1 MDNLMVWAISCWV
14 VAVGGLIGWLVVTY
28 PAWRMIWHGRHLS
41 DVAPAPPRRAD
52 GRVPSVSVMVPSCNE
67 EAAIEKCIKSL
78 LAQDYPALTIVAIN
92 DRSTDRT
99 GEILQRLARGEP
111 RLIVRDVKELPE
123 GWLGKNHANHIGA
136 SATDSDWILFTDG
149 DVLFEPDA
157 IARAVTFAEREGLDH
172 LCLMP
177 GLIPGGYFES
187 ASCCLFGILFC
198 LAFVTW
204 HVRNP
209 LRPDAFCGVGAFN
222 LVRRRAYTTI
232 GGHVPLRMEVGDD
245 VKLGKLIK
253 HGGFLSDAMAGWPT
267 IRVRWQIGLW
277 GVVKGL
283 EKNGFCGAD
292 YVVWKS
298 VRGFLILASIALA
311 PILGMIFGADGSR
324 VVFAAWFASQV
335 ALLGA
340 AARRNGSSL
349 LHGLAFPVGCLT
361 LALALIRSMI
371 LAVWRGGII
380 WRGTLYPLDALRR
393 GLV

>member
-1 MDNLMVWAISCWV
+1 MIWAISCWV
-14 VAVGGLIGWLVVTY
+14 VAVAGLVGWWVVTW
-28 PAWRMIWHGRHLS
+28 PAWRMMCNCRQLS
-41 DVAPAPPRRAD
+41 DIAPALPRRAD
-52 GRVPSVSVMVPSCNE
+52 GSAPSVSVMVPSCNE

-78 LAQDYPALTIVAIN
+78 LAQDYPAMQVVAIN
-92 DRSTDRT
+92 DRSTDST
-99 GEILQRLARGEP
+99 GEILNRLAKEDP
-111 RLIVRDVKELPE
+111 RLIVREVKELPS
-123 GWLGKNHANHIGA
+123 GWLGKNHANHTGA
-136 SATDSDWILFTDG
+136 AATHSDWILFTDG
-149 DVLFEPDA
+149 DVIFEPNA

-177 GLIPGGYFES
+177 GLIRGTFLES
-187 ASCCLFGILFC
+187 ASCCLFGVLFS

-209 LRPDAFCGVGAFN
+209 LRRDAFCGVGAFN
-222 LVRRRAYTTI
+222 LVRRRAYETI

-245 VKLGKLIK
+245 VKLGKLLK
-253 HGGFLSDAMAGWPT
+253 HGGFICDAMAGWPT

-298 VRGFLILASIALA
+298 VRGFFILTSIALV
-311 PILGMIFGADGSR
+311 PILGTIFGADGSR
-324 VVFAAWFASQV
+324 FVFAVWFASQV
-335 ALLGA
+335 ALLSA
-340 AARRNGSSL
+340 AAKRNGSSVL
-349 LHGLAFPVGCLT
+349 SGIAFPIGCLT
-361 LALALIRSMI
+361 LAIALIRSMI
-371 LAVWRGGII
+371 LAKWRGGII